1 MNRIAFAL
9 PLACALTSAHAVAR
23 VPEDA
28 IKAVDAYSEALMA
41 ADCPAVVRMSGV
53 LSRHPEATESLCS
66 TYAEW
71 KQRGLVERLRAPTA
85 FLSSGQDR
93 LAVVPNS
100 RITVTDDRPM
110 INNGVYIV
118 YSNDAGRS
126 WKIVDIGCDH
136 LADWVKGVYPA
147 YDGRPAFGATVDR
160 PTASR

>member
-1 MNRIAFAL
+1 MNRIVFAL
-9 PLACALTSAHAVAR
+9 LLASVLTSAHAVAR
-23 VPEDA
+23 APEDA
-28 IKAVDAYSEALMA
+28 IKAVNAYSQALMA

-66 TYAEW
+66 TYAGW

-93 LAVVPNS
+93 LVVVPNS
-100 RITVTDDRPM
+100 RIAMTGGRPM

-126 WKIVDIGCDH
+126 WKIIDIGCDH

-147 YDGRPAFGATVDR
+147 YDGRPTFSATVDR
-160 PTASR
+160 PIASR